1 MTKAAMLRFNAGEK
15 KADDTEKKRIT
26 NEFGSVTGNLRPQ
39 EPAASLRARS
49 ATPNSQLM
57 SRSAHDY
64 SSLGRAD
71 RRQAATPQLS
81 RRSHSKAGSG
91 TNGSGGSYHRPAP
104 GRASRGDQ
112 PSPSPQPWQS
122 FKPLSTFS
130 MLTSARAEPDGIE
143 SDDHLKYK
151 DTFEGGYDH
160 SKEYDPFQVRLVLYV
175 TIRYVIYSSTPL
187 QTAERQM
194 QELLFGS
201 SSHKSEPGSSSS
213 YSAVQKPQPVR

>member
-1 MTKAAMLRFNAGEK
+1 MLRFNAGEK

-39 EPAASLRARS
+39 EPASLRARS

-91 TNGSGGSYHRPAP
+91 TNGSGGSYPRPAP
-104 GRASRGDQ
+104 GRASSRDQ

-130 MLTSARAEPDGIE
+130 MMTSARAEPDGIE

-160 SKEYDPFQVRLVLYV
+160 SKEYDPFQVRLVLYFNDFNV
-175 TIRYVIYSSTPL
+175 
-187 QTAERQM
+187 
-194 QELLFGS
+194 
-201 SSHKSEPGSSSS
+201 
-213 YSAVQKPQPVR
+213 

>member
-39 EPAASLRARS
+39 EPASLRARS

-91 TNGSGGSYHRPAP
+91 TNGSGGSYPRPAP
-104 GRASRGDQ
+104 GRASSRDQ

-130 MLTSARAEPDGIE
+130 MMTSARAEPDGIE

-160 SKEYDPFQVRLVLYV
+160 SKEYDPFQVRLVLYFNDFNV
-175 TIRYVIYSSTPL
+175 
-187 QTAERQM
+187 
-194 QELLFGS
+194 
-201 SSHKSEPGSSSS
+201 
-213 YSAVQKPQPVR
+213 